1 MKQQKVSLAQ
11 EDKKYLQDL
20 LSKGSLKAR
29 VYKRAFGL
37 LELDKGKT
45 YQEVS
50 KLLDMSY
57 PTIHGWGKKYN
68 LEGLTFLKDK
78 SRTGRPLGLTG
89 EQKAKITA
97 LACSTP
103 PEGYAR
109 WSLRILADRVVE
121 LNFVEEISHT
131 EVGRILKKMNC
142 NPIEKDNGA

>member
-1 MKQQKVSLAQ
+1 MKQEKVHLAK

-50 KLLDMSY
+50 KLLNISY

-68 LEGLTFLKDK
+68 LDGLAFLKDK
-78 SRTGRPLGLTG
+78 PRTGRPSGITG
-89 EQKAKITA
+89 DQKAKITA

-121 LNFVEEISHT
+121 LNYVEEISHT
-131 EVGRILKKMNC
+131 EVGRILKKTNC
-142 NPIEKDNGA
+142 NRTEKGNGV

>member
-1 MKQQKVSLAQ
+1 MQQKIHLTE
-11 EDKKYLQDL
+11 EDRKYLQDL

-37 LELDKGKT
+37 LELDKGKR

-50 KLLDMSY
+50 KLLSMSY

-68 LEGLTFLKDK
+68 LEGLAFLNDK
-78 SRTGRPLGLTG
+78 QRTGRPVGLSG

-103 PEGYAR
+103 PKGYAR

-121 LNFVEEISHT
+121 LDYVEDISHT

-142 NPIEKDNGA
+142 SLTEKDNGA

>member
-1 MKQQKVSLAQ
+1 MKQQKVNLTK
-11 EDKKYLQDL
+11 EDKKYLQEL

-29 VYKRAFGL
+29 IYKRALGL

-50 KLLDMSY
+50 NLLNMSY

-68 LEGLTFLKDK
+68 LEGLSFLNDK
-78 SRTGRPLGLTG
+78 PRTGRPLGLTG

-121 LNFVEEISHT
+121 LNYVEEISHT
-131 EVGRILKKMNC
+131 EIGRILKKMNC
-142 NPIEKDNGA
+142 NLIKKGNGV

>member
-1 MKQQKVSLAQ
+1 MKQQKVSLSQ
-11 EDKKYLQDL
+11 EDKKYLQDI

-78 SRTGRPLGLTG
+78 PRTGRPSGLTG

>member
-20 LSKGSLKAR
+20 LSKGSLNAR

-50 KLLDMSY
+50 KLLNMSY

-68 LEGLTFLKDK
+68 LAGLAFLKDK
-78 SRTGRPLGLTG
+78 PRTGRPSGLTG

-121 LNFVEEISHT
+121 LNYVEEISHT
-131 EVGRILKKMNC
+131 EVGRILKKMNYS
-142 NPIEKDNGA
+142 PIEKDNGV

>member
-1 MKQQKVSLAQ
+1 MKQQKVSLSQ
-11 EDKKYLQDL
+11 EDKKYLQDI

-68 LEGLTFLKDK
+68 SEGLTFLKDK
-78 SRTGRPLGLTG
+78 PRTGRPSGLTG
-89 EQKAKITA
+89 EEKAKIR
-97 LACSTP
+97 LP
-103 PEGYAR
+103 
-109 WSLRILADRVVE
+109 V
-121 LNFVEEISHT
+121 
-131 EVGRILKKMNC
+131 
-142 NPIEKDNGA
+142 